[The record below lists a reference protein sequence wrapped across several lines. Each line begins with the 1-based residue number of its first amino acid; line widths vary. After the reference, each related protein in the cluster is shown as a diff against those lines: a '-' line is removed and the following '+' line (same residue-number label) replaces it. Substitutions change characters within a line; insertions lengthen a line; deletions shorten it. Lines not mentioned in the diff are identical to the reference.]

1 MEIGGA
7 PRSAIVV
14 MPRRRARVAPPCLTL
29 APPRPVRS
37 FGGMDEGGGVAPSG
51 REDPSVPGPAMLG
64 PDVPGI
70 AVPPSAG
77 AAPDQF
83 FAALYQELHRLAERQ
98 LRRSGRELTLS
109 TTTLLHEAYL
119 DFAGRGDMRF
129 PDRARFLGYAARAI
143 RNIVIDYARRSRAS
157 KRGGGAFH
165 ITLTGDVAVDASSN
179 GAESLVQLSDAL
191 DELAGLEPSLAEL
204 VDLHFFCGYTFVE
217 IAQLRGVSERTIQRE
232 WRKARLL
239 LHHAMLPAA
248 DAARHDPR

>member
-1 MEIGGA
+1 MLGPA
-7 PRSAIVV
+7 
-14 MPRRRARVAPPCLTL
+14 TL
-29 APPRPVRS
+29 GS
-37 FGGMDEGGGVAPSG
+37 
-51 REDPSVPGPAMLG
+51 AMLG

-77 AAPDQF
+77 SAPDQL
-83 FAALYQELHRLAERQ
+83 FAAFYQELHRLAERQ

-165 ITLTGDVAVDASSN
+165 ITLTGDAAVDASSSS
-179 GAESLVQLSDAL
+179 GAESLSQLSDAL
-191 DELAGLEPSLAEL
+191 DELAELEPALAEL

-239 LHHAMLPAA
+239 LHHAMLPAT
-248 DAARHDPR
+248 DAVRRDPD